1 MNEIPSYICW
11 LTRTTFVFLAFCFL
25 AVALLPEYR
34 SIFFG
39 IIVGSM
45 VSFVN
50 TKYLARKVQKMT
62 DEAASGTG
70 KRFKGL
76 GFAQRAAISIGGV
89 ILAIEFPHLFEIH
102 SLAGSLVFAPFALI
116 IIGFFLSRHESKL
129 NSANERGEKN
139 A

>member
-1 MNEIPSYICW
+1 MNEIPSYIYW
-11 LTRTTFVFLAFCFL
+11 LTRTTFGFLALCFL
-25 AVALLPEYR
+25 SVAILPDYR
-34 SIFFG
+34 SIAFG
-39 IIVGSM
+39 LIVGSA

-76 GFAQRAAISIGGV
+76 GFAQRAAFSIGAV
-89 ILAIEFPHLFEIH
+89 ILAVEFPHVFEIH
-102 SLAGSLVFAPFALI
+102 ALAGSLVFAPFALVV
-116 IIGFFLSRHESKL
+116 IGFILSRREKKL
-129 NSANERGEKN
+129 DSDNERGEKN

>member
-1 MNEIPSYICW
+1 MNEIPSYIYW
-11 LTRTTFVFLAFCFL
+11 LTRTTFVFLAFCFI
-25 AVALLPEYR
+25 AVALLPDYR
-34 SIFFG
+34 PISFG
-39 IIVGSM
+39 LIVGTA

-102 SLAGSLVFAPFALI
+102 ALAGSLVFAPFALVV
-116 IIGFFLSRHESKL
+116 IGFFLSRHQSKL
-129 NSANERGEKN
+129 ESADERGEKN